1 VISKDT
7 IDKIFDAVRIEEVIG
22 EFVTLKKSGSSFKG
36 LSPFVDERTP
46 SFMVSP
52 SKQIFKDFS
61 SGKGGSAVTFLMEH
75 EQMSYPEALRYLAE
89 KYNIE
94 IEETAVTPEQEA
106 ERSRRES
113 LFIASEWAQKW
124 FENNLHQSPE
134 GQAIGQSHFKERG
147 FTQETIE
154 TFKLGYAIDRF
165 DAMTNDAKKEG
176 YSQEYLVELGLLKNK
191 NGKVYDG
198 FKGRVMFPI
207 HNLSGRALGFGG
219 RTLLTDKKVPK
230 YINSPECEI
239 YHKSKIVYG
248 IYQAKKYIVKHD
260 NCFLVEGY
268 TDVISMHQAG
278 IKNVVASSGTA
289 LTPDQVKLIGR
300 YSQNITILY
309 DADPAGI
316 KASFRGIDIILEQG
330 LNVKA
335 ALLPEG
341 EDPDSFSKARD
352 VDEITEYFD
361 ENVKD
366 FVVFKTQLLAQ
377 ESAGDPIKK
386 AEMVR
391 SIMDSVAIIPDAIKR
406 AVYTKE
412 CSTLLDIEEK
422 TLVSEL
428 NKTRLKKQKE
438 DFRKNGGP
446 RGRSAAAPSPSPAPM
461 SVGPDGF
468 VPPPDDPSLMDPSL
482 LDPSLMDP
490 SLLDPSLADPSAKPF
505 TPPKPRSGTYHQE
518 KDIFRLMLNYGT
530 VDMEV
535 DAEDEEGNDVMISMP
550 LAEFVYEEIVED
562 ELEFDDPDLQLGF
575 NLYMNALRENDNVD
589 PFKQFANHENTK
601 LREMSVDMVTE
612 KYVLHKWDSQNI
624 EVVSEKDRIFRAVRD
639 ALYAFKAR
647 RINDIL
653 EAKRLALKDGK
664 MTDDQIMELLK
675 DIQVLDETR
684 KQLLLS
690 QGITIFK

>member
-1 VISKDT
+1 MISKDT
-7 IDKIFDAVRIEEVIG
+7 IDKIFETARIEEVIG
-22 EFVTLKKSGSSFKG
+22 DFVTLKKSGSSFKG

-61 SGKGGSAVTFLMEH
+61 SGKGGSVVTFLMEH
-75 EQMSYPEALRYLAE
+75 EQMSYPEALRFLAE
-89 KYNIE
+89 KYNID
-94 IEETAVTPEQEA
+94 IEETEVTPEQEA
-106 ERSRRES
+106 ARSRRES
-113 LFIASEWAQKW
+113 LFIASEWAQKS
-124 FENNLHQSPE
+124 FIENLHTSPE
-134 GQAIGQSHFKERG
+134 GQAIGLSYFKERG
-147 FTQETIE
+147 FTAETIE
-154 TFKLGYAIDRF
+154 TFKLGYAIDKF
-165 DAMTNDAKKEG
+165 DAMTNAAKEQG
-176 YSQEYLVELGLLKNK
+176 YSHEYLIELGLLKDK

-248 IYQAKKYIVKHD
+248 IYQAKKHIVKHD

-316 KASFRGIDIILEQG
+316 KASFRGIDIILQEG

-352 VDEITEYFD
+352 VDEITQYFD
-361 ENVKD
+361 EQVKD
-366 FVVFKTQLLAQ
+366 FVVFKTQLLAD
-377 ESAGDPIKK
+377 ESKGDPIKK
-386 AEMVR
+386 AQLVR
-391 SIMDSVAIIPDAIKR
+391 SIIESIAIIPDAIKR

-412 CSTLLDIEEK
+412 CSTLLDIAEK
-422 TLVSEL
+422 TLLSEL
-428 NKTRLKKQKE
+428 NKIRLKKQKE
-438 DFRKNGGP
+438 DFRKKGGQHKGGSP
-446 RGRSAAAPSPSPAPM
+446 ASTSKAAPSI
-461 SVGPDGF
+461 GPDGF

-482 LDPSLMDP
+482 MDPSLMDP
-490 SLLDPSLADPSAKPF
+490 SLLDPSLKDESTGVAPVK
-505 TPPKPRSGTYHQE
+505 PKPRSGTYHQE
-518 KDIFRLMLNYGT
+518 KDIFRLMLNYGKM
-530 VDMEV
+530 DIEV
-535 DAEDEEGNDVMISMP
+535 DAEDEEGNDIVIKMP
-550 LAEFVYEEIVED
+550 LAEFVFEEITED
-562 ELEFDDPDLQLGF
+562 ELTFDDADLQMGFELYLG
-575 NLYMNALRENDNVD
+575 ALRDNPDDD
-589 PFKQFANHENTK
+589 PFKHFANHENAT
-601 LREMSVDMVTE
+601 LREMSVDLVTE
-612 KYVLHKWDSQNI
+612 KYVLHNWDSQNI
-624 EVVSEKDRIFRAVRD
+624 EVISEKDKIFRAVRD

-653 EAKRLALKDGK
+653 EAKRLELKNGQLADEA
-664 MTDDQIMELLK
+664 MMDLLRE
-675 DIQVLDETR
+675 IQTLDEIR